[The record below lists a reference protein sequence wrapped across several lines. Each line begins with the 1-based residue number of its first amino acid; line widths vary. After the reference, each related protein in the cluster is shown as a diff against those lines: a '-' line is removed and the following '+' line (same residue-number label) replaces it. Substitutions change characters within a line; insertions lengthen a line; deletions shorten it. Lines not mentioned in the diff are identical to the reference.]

1 MVREPAAAPAGG
13 GLPRVRRSEA
23 FEALR
28 SRSDEQLAA
37 TGARPQIFLAA
48 IGPAAVHTGRSSFAA
63 NLFQAG
69 GVATVLGESSDP
81 AALAE
86 AFAASGAPVACLCS
100 SDKLYAEQA
109 EAVAAALKAAGARRV
124 LLAGKPGEH
133 LEAYQQAGVDDY
145 VFVGCDAVA
154 ALTTV
159 LDESGA
165 AR

>member
-1 MVREPAAAPAGG
+1 PSV
-13 GLPRVRRSEA
+13 
-23 FEALR
+23 
-28 SRSDEQLAA
+28 
-37 TGARPQIFLAA
+37 FLAA

-69 GVATVLGESSDP
+69 GLATVTGEGDGA

-86 AFAASGAPVACLCS
+86 AFTASGASVACLCS
-100 SDKLYAEQA
+100 ADKLYAEHA

-133 LEAYQQAGVDDY
+133 REAYHKAGVDGY
-145 VFVGCDAVA
+145 VFAGCDAVA
-154 ALTTV
+154 VLTSV
-159 LDESGA
+159 LDEIGA